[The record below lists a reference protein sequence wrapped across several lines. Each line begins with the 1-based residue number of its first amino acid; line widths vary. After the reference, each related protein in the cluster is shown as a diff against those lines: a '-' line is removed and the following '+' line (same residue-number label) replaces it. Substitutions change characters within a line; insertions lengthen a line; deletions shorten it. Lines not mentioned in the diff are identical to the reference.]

1 MHHTSTT
8 RRARTRRF
16 ALGSGLALG
25 AVLGA
30 AAGPAS
36 PAAAGGV
43 DFMHSVQERY
53 EPGETATMI
62 GDTSAGASTGMP
74 SGDIG
79 DGPYFG
85 RLVADPESGRHIDLG
100 PTTVTETGRRDRF
113 AVRLSITFTVPAGL
127 APSAYE
133 VLVCDASCSRSLGEL
148 YGGTIHVGVD
158 PPPGLDRGWLI
169 DDPAVAELPDGARVS
184 GVPVERI
191 RAGEAV
197 VPWYDAPPEPLPA
210 PSPAPEPRPGAV
222 TPDTAGG
229 EPAADARTVT
239 VADGEDTGGGP
250 GPGLADVA
258 PWAVPLVLVAAV
270 WRLVRRGRGTA
281 VVTSAGPAAARAV
294 AAPGAG
300 TEPAPALDP
309 SPTPDPEPAA
319 PAREPIRL

>member
-1 MHHTSTT
+1 MHHASTT

-16 ALGSGLALG
+16 ALGAGLALG

-43 DFMHSVQERY
+43 DLLHPVQERY

-62 GDTSAGASTGMP
+62 GYTSAGASTGMP

-85 RLVADPESGRHIDLG
+85 RLVADPESGRQIDLG

-127 APSAYE
+127 APSSYE
-133 VLVCDASCSRSLGEL
+133 VLVCDATCSRSLGEL
-148 YGGTIHVGVD
+148 YGGTIYVGVD

-210 PSPAPEPRPGAV
+210 PEPEPRPGAV

-239 VADGEDTGGGP
+239 VAGRGDTGG

-258 PWAVPLVLVAAV
+258 PWAVPLVLVAAMR
-270 WRLVRRGRGTA
+270 WLVRRGRGT
-281 VVTSAGPAAARAV
+281 VVVRPAGPTPASPVPAG
-294 AAPGAG
+294 AAPAPDP
-300 TEPAPALDP
+300 TSDPAPAPVADQVP
-309 SPTPDPEPAA
+309 VA
-319 PAREPIRL
+319 PPREPIRL